1 MTFGPVDGQPEKWV
15 LVLLSLL
22 FRWKFMWTPPE
33 KNRKIFQNG
42 DLRLTDRFSDNL
54 YFFCNIKPKIGY
66 F

>member
-33 KNRKIFQNG
+33 KNRNFFQNG
-42 DLRLTDRFSDNL
+42 DLRLTEL
-54 YFFCNIKPKIGY
+54 KKIKKYMPYLIPGT
-66 F
+66 